1 MEPPRYPRA
10 VRARL
15 RLLLGVLLLSPPT
28 GASAAERVLVAAAA
42 NMAYVVGPLG
52 AAFEREH
59 PGVAV
64 ESEIGASGSL
74 VSQIAN
80 GAPYDVFLSA
90 DLEFPRRLVA
100 MGGADGASLVTYA
113 YGRLVLWT
121 LRPQIGTA
129 SIESVVR
136 DPRVLRI
143 AIASPGA
150 APYGRAAEE
159 ALGRLGLAE
168 AARPK
173 IVVGENVTQAA
184 QFVSSG
190 NADAGFVAYSL
201 VVAPNMKGRGR
212 WIEVPAA
219 LYTPIAQGAVLTR
232 RGAANPAGR
241 LYLRFLTGGAAREV
255 LVRFGYRL
263 P

>member
-1 MEPPRYPRA
+1 MRK
-10 VRARL
+10 
-15 RLLLGVLLLSPPT
+15 RLLLGIALSAVAAQMP
-28 GASAAERVLVAAAA
+28 AAEKVMVAAAA
-42 NMAYVVGPLG
+42 NMAYVMGPLD
-52 AAFEREH
+52 AAFERAQ

-74 VSQIAN
+74 VAQIAN

-113 YGRLVLWT
+113 FGRLVLWT
-121 LRPQIGTA
+121 TRPELGIA
-129 SIESVVR
+129 SVESVVR
-136 DPRVLRI
+136 NPRVLRI
-143 AIASPGA
+143 AMANPGT

-159 ALGRLGLAE
+159 ALGRLGLAD

-173 IVVGENVTQAA
+173 IVIGENITQAA
-184 QFVSSG
+184 QFVSSR

-201 VVAPNMKGRGR
+201 VVAPNLKERGR
-212 WIEVPAA
+212 WIEVPAE
-219 LYTPIAQGAVLTR
+219 LYTPIAQGAVLTM
-232 RGAANPAGR
+232 RGASNPAARRYIG
-241 LYLRFLTGGAAREV
+241 FLASRQARDV
-255 LVRFGYRL
+255 LAQFGYRL

>member
-1 MEPPRYPRA
+1 M
-10 VRARL
+10 RARL
-15 RLLLGVLLLSPPT
+15 RLLLGIALLAAAAH
-28 GASAAERVLVAAAA
+28 ASAAEKIIVAAAA
-42 NMAYVVGPLG
+42 NMAYVMGPLD
-52 AAFEREH
+52 AAFERAQ
-59 PGVAV
+59 PGAAVA
-64 ESEIGASGSL
+64 SEIGASGSL
-74 VSQIAN
+74 VAQIAN

-90 DLEFPRRLVA
+90 DLEFPRKLVA

-113 YGRLVLWT
+113 FGRLVLWT
-121 LRPQIGTA
+121 TRPELGLA
-129 SIESVVR
+129 SVESVVR
-136 DPRVLRI
+136 DPRVLKI
-143 AIASPGA
+143 AMANPDT

-159 ALGRLGLAE
+159 ALGRLGLTD

-173 IVVGENVTQAA
+173 IVIGDNITQTA

-201 VVAPNMKGRGR
+201 VAAPNLRDRGR

-232 RGAANPAGR
+232 RGMSNPAAR
-241 LYLRFLTGGAAREV
+241 RYMQFLASRQARDV
-255 LVRFGYRL
+255 LAQFGYRL